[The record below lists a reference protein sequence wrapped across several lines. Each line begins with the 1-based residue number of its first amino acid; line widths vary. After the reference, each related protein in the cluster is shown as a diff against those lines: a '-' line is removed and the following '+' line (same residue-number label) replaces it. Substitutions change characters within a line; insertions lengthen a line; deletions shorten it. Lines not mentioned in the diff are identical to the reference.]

1 MRATSEAVE
10 GNKVRLSV
18 EVDESEVDK
27 VLDEAVRTLARQARV
42 PGFRPGRVPRQIL
55 EARMGGAVA
64 LRAEALKEAIPDFY
78 AKALSEVE
86 IDPISQPE
94 FDITA
99 GKETG
104 ALAFDALVEVR
115 PVVAIPGYAGL
126 RVTVP
131 SPEVTEEEV
140 DAQVDRLRETEAELV
155 EVSRPAREGDNVTID
170 LHGTAAGDEVVS
182 SDDVLYEIGT
192 GRLVEGLDEQ
202 LRGGKPGDILTFA
215 ATLPDGREVAFRVLV
230 KDVKEKRLPE
240 ATDEW
245 AAEAS
250 ELATLGELR
259 DDLRSRIGRVKAVQA
274 QLSLRNG
281 AMAALVELVDDAEV
295 PDALV
300 EGELRE
306 RLHDLGHRLEQQGI
320 GLGAF
325 LEATGRTQEQLVEE
339 LQVDARQAVKGDLA
353 LRALADAE
361 ALETTDD
368 EIATEIEAMAARLQ
382 LEPDVVRERLTRAG
396 RMAAVRSEQRKS
408 KALTWLLD
416 HVELLDEEGRPVS
429 RDDLRMDESAEEPS
443 AEEDGTDHA
452 RAAARR
458 SGDGEV
464 EDSSEQAMASV
475 SGAEGTD
482 GEVEG

>member
-78 AKALSEVE
+78 AQALSEVE

-126 RVTVP
+126 RVSVP

-155 EVSRPAREGDNVTID
+155 EVSRPARDGDNVTID
-170 LHGTAAGDEVVS
+170 LHGTAAGDEVVA
-182 SDDVLYEIGT
+182 SDDVLYEIGS

-202 LRGGKPGDILTFA
+202 LRGGKTGDILTFA

-230 KDVKEKRLPE
+230 KDVKEKRLPDP
-240 ATDEW
+240 TDEW

-250 ELATLGELR
+250 EFATLGELR

-320 GLGAF
+320 GLATF

-396 RMAAVRSEQRKS
+396 RMAAVRSEQRKA

-416 HVELLDEEGRPVS
+416 HVELVDEEGRPVS
-429 RDDLRMDESAEEPS
+429 RDDLRMDQSAEDQSAEEEGIDD
-443 AEEDGTDHA
+443 AG
-452 RAAARR
+452 AAARR

>member
-78 AKALSEVE
+78 AQALSEVE

-99 GKETG
+99 GKEMG

-126 RVTVP
+126 RVSVP

-155 EVSRPAREGDNVTID
+155 EVSRPARDGDNVTID
-170 LHGTAAGDEVVS
+170 LHGTSAGDEVVA
-182 SDDVLYEIGT
+182 SDDVLYEIGS
-192 GRLVEGLDEQ
+192 GRLVDGLDEQ
-202 LRGGKPGDILTFA
+202 LRGGKTGDILTFA

-250 ELATLGELR
+250 EFATLGELR

-306 RLHDLGHRLEQQGI
+306 RLHDLGHRLEQ
-320 GLGAF
+320 
-325 LEATGRTQEQLVEE
+325 
-339 LQVDARQAVKGDLA
+339 
-353 LRALADAE
+353 
-361 ALETTDD
+361 
-368 EIATEIEAMAARLQ
+368 
-382 LEPDVVRERLTRAG
+382 
-396 RMAAVRSEQRKS
+396 
-408 KALTWLLD
+408 
-416 HVELLDEEGRPVS
+416 
-429 RDDLRMDESAEEPS
+429 
-443 AEEDGTDHA
+443 
-452 RAAARR
+452 
-458 SGDGEV
+458 
-464 EDSSEQAMASV
+464 
-475 SGAEGTD
+475 
-482 GEVEG
+482 

>member
-155 EVSRPAREGDNVTID
+155 DVSRPARDGDNVTID

-202 LRGGKPGDILTFA
+202 LRGGKTGDILTFA

-250 ELATLGELR
+250 EFATLGELR

-320 GLGAF
+320 GLAAF

-396 RMAAVRSEQRKS
+396 RMAAVRSEQRKA

-416 HVELLDEEGRPVS
+416 HVELVDEEGRPVS
-429 RDDLRMDESAEEPS
+429 RDDLRMDESVEEPS
-443 AEEDGTDHA
+443 VEEDGTDHA
-452 RAAARR
+452 GAAARR

>member
-78 AKALSEVE
+78 AQALSEVE

-99 GKETG
+99 GKEMG

-126 RVTVP
+126 RVSVP

-155 EVSRPAREGDNVTID
+155 EVSRPARDGDNVTID
-170 LHGTAAGDEVVS
+170 LHGTSAGDEVVA
-182 SDDVLYEIGT
+182 SDDVLYEIGS
-192 GRLVEGLDEQ
+192 GRLVDGLDEQ
-202 LRGGKPGDILTFA
+202 LRGGKTGDILTFA

-250 ELATLGELR
+250 EFATLGELR

-306 RLHDLGHRLEQQGI
+306 RLHDLGHRLEQQGM
-320 GLGAF
+320 GLATF

-339 LQVDARQAVKGDLA
+339 LQADARQAVKGDLA

-368 EIATEIEAMAARLQ
+368 EIATEVEAMAARLQ

-396 RMAAVRSEQRKS
+396 RMAAVRSEQRKA

-416 HVELLDEEGRPVS
+416 HVELVDEEGRPVS
-429 RDDLRMDESAEEPS
+429 RDDLRMDQSAEEPS
-443 AEEDGTDHA
+443 AEEEGTDA
-452 RAAARR
+452 TGAARH

-464 EDSSEQAMASV
+464 EDSSEQEMASV